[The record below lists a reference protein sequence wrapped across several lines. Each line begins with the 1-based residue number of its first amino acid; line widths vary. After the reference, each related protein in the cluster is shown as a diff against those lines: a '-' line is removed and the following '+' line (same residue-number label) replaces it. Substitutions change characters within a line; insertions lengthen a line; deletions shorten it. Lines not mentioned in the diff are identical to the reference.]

1 MLLLTTYKFNEKS
14 SFARSKTIFFFFFIL
29 SILDIVM
36 GPLEITASKNRLR
49 PGDNLEIRCSLPT
62 IRGQISNRNF
72 SWTKMN
78 GNISSNVQPQGTVI
92 QNRNNPFRN
101 QLFPIAV
108 GPCDAHFLELKKR
121 V

>member
-1 MLLLTTYKFNEKS
+1 MHAANSIQKFLF
-14 SFARSKTIFFFFFIL
+14 SFVKVFSFFVFLI
-29 SILDIVM
+29 SDVIM

-78 GNISSNVQPQGTVI
+78 GGISSNVQPQGTVI
-92 QNRNNPFRN
+92 QNKKIPFGKSAIFKR
-101 QLFPIAV
+101 QKQS
-108 GPCDAHFLELKKR
+108 PCT
-121 V
+121 